1 MKQKMNKPK
10 GIIHEYHF
18 GYPSPIA
25 DTVLFIKRD
34 TRLDEYKRH
43 LSDVVEFGKV
53 WHGITGALSGTEVTI
68 IVTGIGPSLVGD
80 AVYALDK
87 PGALCLYSGTCGGID
102 VDFQIGDYVLAR
114 QAICADGYSFLYGH
128 NPLTH
133 LEANSE
139 ALEALHSSLS
149 TCVHAPKEG
158 TVITTSSVV
167 RENDSDFWE
176 LIGPSGQAIDMGC
189 ASFYAAALHSQ
200 KRAAAY
206 FWVTDLPTRGKSF
219 YDSFSTP
226 ELAMKQQRY
235 AQTVSVDMQILA
247 NL

>member
-1 MKQKMNKPK
+1 MNKSRR
-10 GIIHEYHF
+10 IIHEYHF
-18 GYPSPIA
+18 GCPSPIA
-25 DTVLFIKRD
+25 DKILFIKRD

-43 LSDVVEFGKV
+43 LSDIVEFGKV
-53 WHGITGALSGTEVTI
+53 WHGLTGTLAGTKVTI

-102 VDFQIGDYVLAR
+102 VDIQIGNYVLAR
-114 QAICADGYSFLYGH
+114 QAVCADGYSFLYGYA
-128 NPLTH
+128 PFTL

-139 ALEALHSSLS
+139 TLDALRSSLS
-149 TCVHAPKEG
+149 ACVRAPKEG

-167 RENDSDFWE
+167 RENDLDFWD
-176 LIGPSGQAIDMGC
+176 LIGPSGQAIEMGC

-219 YDSFSTP
+219 YDIFSAR
-226 ELAMKQQRY
+226 ELAVKQQRC

-247 NL
+247 SV